1 MGPAELEAA
10 MAELDPDGSGEI
22 SFEEFYLW
30 WQKHEAGEAGGA
42 GGEGGAG
49 GNSVFG
55 KSLTGF
61 GKKLSGARAAGGNA
75 IGAKDREG
83 TLRVRIISGRGI
95 AQMDAVGGCDPYCT
109 LAYGTRRLIIY
120 GVSIST
126 LYCCIYGV

>member
-1 MGPAELEAA
+1 

-109 LAYGTRRLIIY
+109 LAYGTRTY
-120 GVSIST
+120 VCT
-126 LYCCIYGV
+126 YVCT